1 MRLSCSFRSSAKPIS
16 SLEAGSELIYR
27 DIIMSLQRQ
36 ITADLKTAMKN
47 KDRARTDAVR
57 VLIGEF
63 QRQPDKELSD
73 QQVAGIIKKLIKS
86 EKELLAVSGQED
98 SGFIA
103 VLEAYLPRQASEE
116 EIRQWISSHIDFSE
130 FNNKM
135 QAMKPIMAH
144 FGGNAD
150 GNTVKKILQSFEK

>member
-1 MRLSCSFRSSAKPIS
+1 M
-16 SLEAGSELIYR
+16 G
-27 DIIMSLQRQ
+27 LQTQ
-36 ITADLKTAMKN
+36 ITADLKTALKS
-47 KDRARTDAVR
+47 KDRVRTAAVR

-86 EKELLAVSGQED
+86 EKELLAASGQED
-98 SGFIA
+98 SGFIEI
-103 VLEAYLPRQASEE
+103 LEGYLPQQASEE
-116 EIRQWISSHIDFSE
+116 EIREWITVHIDFSE

-144 FGGNAD
+144 FAGNAD
-150 GNTVKKILQSFEK
+150 GNTVKKILHSFDD

>member
-1 MRLSCSFRSSAKPIS
+1 
-16 SLEAGSELIYR
+16 
-27 DIIMSLQRQ
+27 MSLQQQ
-36 ITADLKTAMKN
+36 IAADLKTAMKN
-47 KDRARTDAVR
+47 KDRVRTDAIR

-86 EKELLAVSGQED
+86 EKELLAASGAQD
-98 SGFIA
+98 SGFIE
-103 VLEAYLPRQASEE
+103 VLEGYLPRQASEE
-116 EIRQWISSHIDFSE
+116 EIREWISSNIDFSE

-144 FGGNAD
+144 FAGNAD
-150 GNTVKKILQSFEK
+150 GNTVKKILLSLAD